1 MNVRRR
7 KKKNCCSK
15 YGDVWSLESV
25 RLLCVYFASDGF
37 VYIIFFLHEC
47 VIFFFSLN
55 QLASVHTE
63 YWRVLNVEITS
74 TANRTEGTLATS
86 HNAGQTE
93 KQQQQRQHLLTI
105 MLFDEEEMKF
115 I

>member
-1 MNVRRR
+1 M
-7 KKKNCCSK
+7 
-15 YGDVWSLESV
+15 
-25 RLLCVYFASDGF
+25 
-37 VYIIFFLHEC
+37 
-47 VIFFFSLN
+47 
-55 QLASVHTE
+55 ASVHTE